1 MGRMNRIIGAVRDL
15 LSSGGT
21 VSIDVEGAGTM
32 VLRYRSAL
40 SSGSPVT
47 VAAEP
52 EWITLVAESSEG
64 EGMRGLVESVANLGS
79 GFDYDVR
86 IGAQR
91 VTVRSATPFL
101 VGSRPAQAGDQ
112 VTVVLDA
119 ALAHVL

>member
-1 MGRMNRIIGAVRDL
+1 MNRISGAVRDL

-40 SSGSPVT
+40 TSGSPVT

-52 EWITLVAESSEG
+52 EWITLVAESTEG
-64 EGMRGLVESVANLGS
+64 IRGVVESVVDRGQA
-79 GFDYDVR
+79 FDYDVR
-86 IGAQR
+86 VGTQR
-91 VTVRSATPFL
+91 VTVRSPKPFL
-101 VGSRPAQAGDQ
+101 VGTRPAAAGDQ
-112 VTVVLDA
+112 VTVVIDP